1 MWLKSQ
7 VALYRVS
14 LTNYPLL
21 KRNKAKQ
28 RIILSWTPW
37 IYLYESYVSKS
48 ILNRWVLSIGVRSLL
63 RTEIPDLLDIHIFL
77 QRELC
82 FIACYRNIK
91 CYKQF
96 PSLWFVSPPDRALWL
111 RAPVSS
117 PEAGGI
123 PRCWLPG
130 FGWYNAKLDFCLNE
144 LNTPSEISF
153 LVPQRV
159 NSFSVLL
166 TC

>member
-48 ILNRWVLSIGVRSLL
+48 ILNRWVLSIGVRSVL
-63 RTEIPDLLDIHIFL
+63 RTQIPDLLDIHIFC
-77 QRELC
+77 RESCVLSHV
-82 FIACYRNIK
+82 I
-91 CYKQF
+91 
-96 PSLWFVSPPDRALWL
+96 V
-111 RAPVSS
+111 
-117 PEAGGI
+117 
-123 PRCWLPG
+123 
-130 FGWYNAKLDFCLNE
+130 
-144 LNTPSEISF
+144 ISN
-153 LVPQRV
+153 VT
-159 NSFSVLL
+159 NSFPASDWSVRL
-166 TC
+166 TEPSDWRIQSPGQIRVKYPDAGFQDSADIMRSWISSWMNWILHQRFHF